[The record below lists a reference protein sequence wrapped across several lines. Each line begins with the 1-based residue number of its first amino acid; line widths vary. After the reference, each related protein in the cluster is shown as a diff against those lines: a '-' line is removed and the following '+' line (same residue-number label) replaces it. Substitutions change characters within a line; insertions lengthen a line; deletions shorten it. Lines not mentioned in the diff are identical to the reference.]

1 MRRNSYIRVKSMDIR
16 TQRKIVLVGDKVL
29 ISPDK
34 NQEKTE
40 HGLYLPPG
48 VKDKEKVQGGIV
60 VQAGPGYAIAN
71 PNFIDQ
77 EPWSTSPREPVKYI
91 PLQAEPG
98 DYALFLRDQAVEI
111 EYEGEKYFILGHSS
125 ILMLIRNTEFLNS
138 VL

>member
-1 MRRNSYIRVKSMDIR
+1 MDIKTR
-16 TQRKIVLVGDKVL
+16 RKIVLVGDKVL

-34 NQEKTE
+34 DHDRTE

-60 VQAGPGYAIAN
+60 VQSGPGYAIAN
-71 PNFIDQ
+71 PNYIDQ

-91 PLQAEPG
+91 PLQAEAG

-111 EYEGEKYFILGHSS
+111 EYEGDKYFIVGHSS
-125 ILMLIRNTEFLNS
+125 ILMLIRNTEFLAS
-138 VL
+138 TL

>member
-1 MRRNSYIRVKSMDIR
+1 MDVKTR
-16 TQRKIVLVGDKVL
+16 RKIVLVGDKIL
-29 ISPDK
+29 IAPDK
-34 NQEKTE
+34 NQERTE

-48 VKDKEKVQGGIV
+48 VRDKEKVQGGIV

-111 EYEGEKYFILGHSS
+111 EYEGEKYFIISNSS
-125 ILMLIRNTEFLNS
+125 VLMLIRNTDFLDS
-138 VL
+138 AL

>member
-1 MRRNSYIRVKSMDIR
+1 MDVKAR
-16 TQRKIVLVGDKVL
+16 RKIVLVGDKVL
-29 ISPDK
+29 VSPDK
-34 NQEKTE
+34 SQDKTE

-48 VKDKEKVQGGIV
+48 VKDREKVQGGIV

-91 PLQAEPG
+91 PLQVEAG

-111 EYEGEKYFILGHSS
+111 EFESEKYFIVGHSS
-125 ILMLIRNTEFLNS
+125 ILMLVRTTGFSDGEFGTTSPL
-138 VL
+138 

>member
-1 MRRNSYIRVKSMDIR
+1 MDIR
-16 TQRKIVLVGDKVL
+16 TRRKIVLVGDKVL

-34 NQEKTE
+34 DQERTE

-48 VKDKEKVQGGIV
+48 VKEREKVQGGIV
-60 VQAGPGYAIAN
+60 VQSGPGYAIAN
-71 PNFIDQ
+71 PNYIDQ

-91 PLQAEPG
+91 PLQAEAG

-111 EYEGEKYFILGHSS
+111 EFEGEKYFIISHSS
-125 ILMLIRNTEFLNS
+125 VLMLVRNTDFLNS

>member
-1 MRRNSYIRVKSMDIR
+1 MEIR
-16 TQRKIVLVGDKVL
+16 TKRKIVLVGDKVL
-29 ISPDK
+29 VTPDK
-34 NQEKTE
+34 NQERTE

-60 VQAGPGYAIAN
+60 VQAGPGYAVAN

-77 EPWSTSPREPVKYI
+77 EPWSTAPREPVKYI

-111 EYEGEKYFILGHSS
+111 EYEGEKYFILSHSS
-125 ILMLIRNTEFLNS
+125 ILMLIRNSDFLETTP
-138 VL
+138 

>member
-111 EYEGEKYFILGHSS
+111 EYEGDKYFILGHSY

>member
-1 MRRNSYIRVKSMDIR
+1 MNIKAH
-16 TQRKIVLVGDKVL
+16 RKIVLVGDKVL

-34 NQEKTE
+34 NQERTE

-48 VKDKEKVQGGIV
+48 VKDREKVQGGIV

-71 PNFIDQ
+71 PNYIDQ

-91 PLQAEPG
+91 PLQVEPG

-111 EYEGEKYFILGHSS
+111 EYEGEKYFILSHQS
-125 ILMLIRNTEFLNS
+125 ILMLIRNTEFLDPP
-138 VL
+138 V

>member
-1 MRRNSYIRVKSMDIR
+1 MDIKTR
-16 TQRKIVLVGDKVL
+16 RKVVLVGDKVL

-34 NQEKTE
+34 DHDRTE

-60 VQAGPGYAIAN
+60 VQSGPGYAIAN
-71 PNFIDQ
+71 PNYIDQ

-91 PLQAEPG
+91 PLQAEAG

-111 EYEGEKYFILGHSS
+111 EYEGDKYFIVGHSS
-125 ILMLIRNTEFLNS
+125 ILMLIRNTEFLDS
-138 VL
+138 TL

>member
-1 MRRNSYIRVKSMDIR
+1 MDIR

-111 EYEGEKYFILGHSS
+111 EYEGEKYFILSHSS